1 MPLPKL
7 ELPKGRD
14 RALPIHPR
22 YFPDDAWTTM
32 RMVRFS
38 DCDPAGILYTARFV
52 DLVNGVVEDFFLARL
67 HVSYHDLIQKEH
79 IGLGYKS
86 ADCDFFR
93 PALMGDRLQFTVLV
107 EHIGRTSVIFSI
119 HCVREIEEIMRCRL
133 VMVTT
138 SLNTHN
144 AITIPRPLKDA
155 LISYKDN
162 CR

>member
-1 MPLPKL
+1 
-7 ELPKGRD
+7 
-14 RALPIHPR
+14 
-22 YFPDDAWTTM
+22 M
-32 RMVRFS
+32 RTVRFS
-38 DCDPAGILYTARFV
+38 DCDPAGILYTPRFV
-52 DLVNGVVEDFFLARL
+52 DMANGVVEDFFPARL
-67 HVSYHDLIQKEH
+67 HIGYHDLIQNER

-107 EHIGRTSVIFSI
+107 EHIGRTSVIFSL
-119 HCVREIEEIMRCRL
+119 HCVREVEEIMRCRL

-138 SLNTHN
+138 SLKTHN

-155 LISYKDN
+155 LTSYKDN